1 MLEAPSGK
9 TNDRAGRLRGPAT
22 YPRASRLRHG
32 ISRPCPHGSHDAP
45 QQSDASAL
53 SGVAAWRRL
62 SATAPPRATP
72 TMASTTTAPG
82 TTKRPKEPRVRS
94 LRRLCKHLRR
104 HFRSRGPFGQ
114 TELYGWGTT
123 LASPLVHEIRSGDG
137 RFCTGCPPSV
147 HDRRG
152 NLVNPPSREASS
164 RIRQG
169 PAA

>member
-123 LASPLVHEIRSGDG
+123 LASPLVHEIRSGTAD
-137 RFCTGCPPSV
+137 SAQVV
-147 HDRRG
+147 HRQSTIDAEIWSILHLERPVLGSAKDR
-152 NLVNPPSREASS
+152 
-164 RIRQG
+164 
-169 PAA
+169 